1 MVTSDKQETTP
12 LNLQGEYESTHQAP
26 ISNTDNLA
34 RHKFRTD
41 QIRILQQQ
49 VKTELLASI
58 VIAAIISTIFWQL
71 TPPNLMLGW
80 TMTIIL
86 SVGVRSLF
94 ITGMKMEST
103 SDQSRIWGGEYV
115 FGSVVSGTCWGALG
129 IIAAVYGEQSHQ
141 IFVMFVLAGAAL
153 TAYISMQSSPG
164 TVAAFVVP
172 ALAPI
177 TAWFFYQGNAI
188 DLALGA
194 TSIIYTA
201 LIITSAWT
209 MRTILAKSY
218 SIGANNTELIR
229 KLVIARESAER
240 AKNHAEKS
248 SEKLHKEVMERELA
262 QERIHASEQRMS
274 AIFEN
279 IQDTIYQI
287 DIHGRI
293 LWATPSIER
302 LLGYRLKEIT
312 NASVTTLYASPE
324 KHVDFI
330 NTLESNY
337 GRLQHFEK
345 QLQHKDGTKVWVAEN
360 AHYKYNENGEIT
372 GVEGT
377 MRDITMLKHTKKE
390 LHKEK
395 ERAHIT
401 LCSIGDGVITTD
413 TQGHVDYMNSV
424 AEQGTGWNLDEARG
438 KPIMKVLKIIDE
450 SSLKTPPSPV
460 ELCLNQ
466 GRSAIIAGHLLLIH
480 RYSNKRMSIEVNA
493 SPIMDSNKEIIG
505 TVLVFHDVTELRG
518 LAKKMSYQATH
529 DSLTGLIN
537 RREFEHRINQA
548 LEVAC
553 SEGTRHT
560 LCYMDLDNFKV
571 VNDTCGHTA
580 GDELLKQLTVR
591 LRMELREADTLA
603 RLGGDEFGILLEG
616 CSIESAH
623 EPAEQLRRIV
633 DEFRFLWNDKPFR
646 VGASIGL
653 VAITA
658 DSGSMTDVMSAADS
672 ACYVAKENGRNRTHI
687 FEANDKAIV
696 ERSGQMQWV
705 HRIQNV
711 LEENRF
717 RLFFQPIVNLK
728 PASGEENR
736 IHGEVLIRMLDD
748 NNDLVGSGAFI
759 PSAERYGLMPAID
772 RWVIENTFNMLCLD
786 IQKIS
791 QRMSACCINLSGQS
805 LSDDRFMDFLVNQ
818 IEDSGIS
825 PGLLCFEITETA
837 VIANLSQA
845 SRMISM
851 LREMG
856 CRFALDDFGVG
867 LSSFSYLKNL
877 SVDYLKL
884 DGCFVQN
891 MIKDNIDL
899 AMVKAINQIGHTMNI
914 KTIAEFVE
922 DRATLC
928 AVRDIGVDY
937 AQGYA
942 IARPAPMEIGLFGDP
957 VKVDLSDSD
966 ADIPV
971 RLKAISGEAG

>member
-1 MVTSDKQETTP
+1 MAIECEQEPTP
-12 LNLQGEYESTHQAP
+12 LNLPGEFESVNQAS
-26 ISNTDNLA
+26 INNTENLT
-34 RHKFRTD
+34 RYKFRAD
-41 QIRILQQQ
+41 QIRILNQQ

-58 VIAAIISTIFWQL
+58 VIAAIVSAIFWQL

-94 ITGMKMEST
+94 ITGMKIDGT
-103 SDQSRIWGGEYV
+103 DDQHRIWGGEYV
-115 FGSVVSGTCWGALG
+115 FGSMVSGICWGALG
-129 IIAAVYGEQSHQ
+129 VIAAVYGIQSHQ
-141 IFVMFVLAGAAL
+141 IFVLFVLAGATL

-201 LIITSAWT
+201 LIITAAWT
-209 MRTILAKSY
+209 MRHILAKSY
-218 SIGANNTELIR
+218 SIGANNTDLIR
-229 KLVIARESAER
+229 KLVIAREAAER

-248 SEKLHKEVMERELA
+248 NEKLHKEVMEHQLA

-279 IQDTIYQI
+279 IQDTIYQT
-287 DIHGRI
+287 DNEGRI
-293 LWATPSIER
+293 LWATPSMEQ

-312 NASVTTLYASPE
+312 GKCITSIYISHSDHEDFVNSLE
-324 KHVDFI
+324 K
-330 NTLESNY
+330 NY

-345 QLQHKDGTKVWVAEN
+345 HLQHKDGTQVWVAEN
-360 AHYKYNENGEIT
+360 AHYKYNEHGEII

-377 MRDITMLKHTKKE
+377 MRDITTLKHTKKE

-395 ERAHIT
+395 ERAHVT
-401 LCSIGDGVITTD
+401 LSSIGDGVITTD

-424 AEQGTGWNLDEARG
+424 AEQGTGWKLEEAHE

-450 SSLKTPPSPV
+450 NTLETPPNPV
-460 ELCLNQ
+460 ELCLKQ
-466 GRSAIIAGHLLLIH
+466 GKSAIIAGHLLLIH
-480 RYSNKRMSIEVNA
+480 RYINQRMSIEVNA
-493 SPIMDSNKEIIG
+493 SPIRDSVGEVIG

-537 RREFEHRINQA
+537 RREFEHRINQV
-548 LEVAC
+548 LEIARN
-553 SEGTRHT
+553 EGTRHT

-616 CSIESAH
+616 CSIENAQ
-623 EPAEQLRRIV
+623 EPAEQLRKIV
-633 DEFRFLWNDKPFR
+633 DDFRFIWNDKPFR

-658 DSGSMTDVMSAADS
+658 DSGTMTDVMSAADS
-672 ACYVAKENGRNRTHI
+672 ACYVAKEYGRNRTHI
-687 FEANDKAIV
+687 FEPNDKAIV
-696 ERSGQMQWV
+696 ERNGHMQWV
-705 HRIQNV
+705 QRIQNV
-711 LEENRF
+711 LEESRF
-717 RLFFQPIVNLK
+717 RLFFQPIAKLN
-728 PASGEENR
+728 PAAGEENR
-736 IHGEVLIRMLDD
+736 IHGEVLIRMLDE
-748 NNDLVGSGAFI
+748 NNELVGCGAFI

-772 RWVIENTFNMLCLD
+772 RWVIENTFNMLNLD
-786 IQKIS
+786 KSRINR
-791 QRMSACCINLSGQS
+791 RMSTCCINLSGQS
-805 LSDDRFMDFLVNQ
+805 LSDDRFMDFLLNQ
-818 IEDSGIS
+818 IKDSGIT

-845 SRMISM
+845 SRMIST

-891 MIKDNIDL
+891 MMKDNIDL

-922 DRATLC
+922 NQATLR

-957 VKVDLSDSD
+957 VKIDLSDSD
-966 ADIPV
+966 ENIPV
-971 RLKAISGEAG
+971 RLEAKASKR

>member
-1 MVTSDKQETTP
+1 MAISDKQESSP
-12 LNLQGEYESTHQAP
+12 LHLHDEYDSVNQAS
-26 ISNTDNLA
+26 ISNTENLA

-41 QIRILQQQ
+41 QISILQRQ

-58 VIAAIISTIFWQL
+58 AIAAVISTLFWKL

-80 TMTIIL
+80 TMAIIL

-94 ITGMKMEST
+94 ITGMKMDSE
-103 SDQSRIWGGEYV
+103 SDQDRIWGGEYI
-115 FGSVVSGTCWGALG
+115 FGAVISGVCWGALG
-129 IIAAVYGEQSHQ
+129 VIAAVYGEQSHQ

-172 ALAPI
+172 ALTPI
-177 TAWFFYQGNAI
+177 TAWFFYQGGLI
-188 DLALGA
+188 DLALGT
-194 TSIIYTA
+194 TSIIYTT

-209 MRTILAKSY
+209 MRHILDKSY

-229 KLVIARESAER
+229 KLVIAREAAER

-248 SEKLHKEVMERELA
+248 SEKLHKEIMERQLA

-287 DIHGRI
+287 DIDGSV
-293 LWATPSIER
+293 LWATPSIEQ

-312 NASVTTLYASPE
+312 DTCITSLYARNADHE
-324 KHVDFI
+324 DFI
-330 NTLESNY
+330 NTLETNY

-345 QLQHKDGTKVWVAEN
+345 KLQHKDGSHVWVAEN
-360 AHYKYNENGEIT
+360 AHYKYNEQGEIV

-413 TQGHVDYMNSV
+413 TQGLVDYMNTV
-424 AEQGTGWNLDEARG
+424 AEQATGWKLDEARG

-450 SSLKTPPSPV
+450 NTLDTPPSPV

-480 RYSNKRMSIEVNA
+480 RYTNKRMSIEVNA
-493 SPIMDSNKEIIG
+493 SPIRDSSKEVIG

-537 RREFEHRINQA
+537 RREFEHRISQA
-548 LEVAC
+548 LEIAC

-616 CSIESAH
+616 CSIENAL
-623 EPAEQLRRIV
+623 EPAEQLRKIV

-653 VAITA
+653 VAITP
-658 DSGSMTDVMSAADS
+658 DSGTMTDVMSAADS
-672 ACYVAKENGRNRTHI
+672 ACYVAKEYGRNRTHI

-696 ERSGQMQWV
+696 ERHGHMQWV
-705 HRIQNV
+705 QRIQNV

-717 RLFFQPIVNLK
+717 RLFFQPIAKLK
-728 PASGEENR
+728 PAAGEENL
-736 IHGEVLIRMLDD
+736 IHGEVLIRMLDE

-759 PSAERYGLMPAID
+759 PSAERYGLMPAVD
-772 RWVIENTFNMLCLD
+772 RWVIENTFNMLNLD
-786 IQKIS
+786 IRKIS
-791 QRMSACCINLSGQS
+791 QRMSTCCINLSGHS

-818 IEDSGIS
+818 INDSGIT

-845 SRMISM
+845 SRMIAM

-891 MIKDNIDL
+891 MMKDNIDL

-922 DRATLC
+922 DKATLY

-942 IARPAPMEIGLFGDP
+942 VARPAPMEIGLFGDP
-957 VKVDLSDSD
+957 VKVDLSDSGD
-966 ADIPV
+966 DIPV
-971 RLKAISGEAG
+971 RLKATAGKR